1 MNRLTKRL
9 LPALAALA
17 CLTACPA
24 ARAADAA
31 MIEAAKKEG
40 VVVWYTSQI
49 INQLVIPV
57 ATAFEKK
64 YGVKVEYVRAN
75 TGDIVIR
82 IDQEAKA
89 SKVLADVFDGTS
101 PVAVLKPRNLVMKW
115 VPDAAKD
122 FPPGLVDP
130 EGYWIADYI
139 FIVVAAVNTDLVK
152 AGTEPRGWQDILD
165 PKWRSKM
172 AWSSIPSSSAAPGFV
187 GLVLR
192 EYGEDRGL
200 AYLKQLAAQ
209 RIAGIPTATRQVLDQ
224 VIAGEYPIA
233 LQAVN
238 HHAVYSSSRGA
249 PVKWLPFEPGM
260 VNLGAVS
267 VTAGAPHPN
276 AAKLLVDFLVSEE
289 GQTIFRD
296 NDYLPANPKVPVR
309 DPSMIPG
316 PKTFRGEVFTPEQ
329 IEAGMKRW
337 ETIFADLFR

>member
-1 MNRLTKRL
+1 MRFFTRL
-9 LPALAALA
+9 LGAASMLALAA
-17 CLTACPA
+17 TS

-49 INQLVIPV
+49 INQLVLPV

-64 YGVKVEYVRAN
+64 YGVKIEYVRAN

-89 SKVLADVFDGTS
+89 GKVLADVFDGTS
-101 PVAVLKPRNLVMKW
+101 PVAVLKPKNLVMKW

-122 FPPGLVDP
+122 FPKGLVDP

-139 FIVVAAVNTDLVK
+139 FIVVAAVNTDLVQK
-152 AGTEPRGWQDILD
+152 GTEPKGWQDLLD
-165 PKWRSKM
+165 PKWRGKM
-172 AWSSIPSSSAAPGFV
+172 AWSSSPSSSAAPGFV

-192 EYGEDRGL
+192 EYGEERGM
-200 AYLKQLAAQ
+200 AYLKQLATQ
-209 RIAGIPTATRQVLDQ
+209 KIAVIPTATRQVLDQ

-238 HHAVYSSSRGA
+238 HHAVYSASRGA

-267 VTAGAPHPN
+267 VTKDAPHPN
-276 AAKLLVDFLVSEE
+276 AAKLLIDFLVSEE
-289 GQTIFRD
+289 GQVIFRD

-316 PKTFRGEVFTPEQ
+316 DKTFRGTVFTPED